1 MRSHIDRTAGR
12 TPAPTRRSA
21 RARGPA
27 GAALMAATLAL
38 LVATPAWAQ
47 RGGRFP
53 RTDFMRSLGDPNE
66 FYTPPDFHGNPP
78 YDGRF
83 TFARIKYRGYGRWS
97 GREGPGWSHDY
108 PDADVHFM
116 RILREV
122 TSMHPFIAS
131 GPIIGGA
138 IVALDDPALFKYP
151 VAYLSEPGGWFPTPA
166 EAAALGRYLRKG
178 GFLIIDDFP
187 AFSWPE
193 MESAM
198 ARALPDLHPVRMT
211 GREPIFDSFYKAD
224 INRVTS
230 EYGMNEGFY
239 AWYEHNDPTQR
250 LLAVACYNNDIGE
263 AWQWSGSGFVAVDVS
278 NEAFKLGINFL
289 VYALTH

>member
-1 MRSHIDRTAGR
+1 MRSRIEL
-12 TPAPTRRSA
+12 
-21 RARGPA
+21 RARCLA
-27 GAALMAATLAL
+27 ATAALMTGAVAGAVVAAAAI
-38 LVATPAWAQ
+38 VAMAAAPDVAHAQ

-53 RTDFMRSLGDPNE
+53 RNDFMRSLGDPNE
-66 FYTPPDFHGNPP
+66 FYAPPDFHGNPP

-122 TSMHPFIAS
+122 TSMRPFVAA
-131 GPIIGGA
+131 GPILGGA

-166 EAAALGRYLRKG
+166 EAAALGKYLHKG

-187 AFSWPE
+187 AFNWPE

-198 ARALPDLHPVRMT
+198 SRALPDVRPVKMT
-211 GREPIFDSFYKAD
+211 GKEPIFDSFYKAD
-224 INRVTS
+224 INHVTS
-230 EYGMNEGFY
+230 EYGMNQGFY

-289 VYALTH
+289 VYVLTH